1 MFKTLRDAW
10 SIPEI
15 RKKLLYT
22 LLMLL
27 IFRLGSAVVVPF
39 LDTSTV
45 STWMASNATGG
56 NFLEYLDIITGG
68 ALSQATVFSLSITPY
83 INASI
88 IMQLLTYALPPL
100 ERMRDE
106 GEEGQKKLNKIT
118 AAVSL
123 ALSVFMSFAYY
134 LTLKNQMN
142 AVVDGGSKAA
152 NVFIAFVIILS
163 FIAGTSIVVWMG
175 NQIND
180 KGIGNGISMLLF
192 AGILARFPV
201 MAGTL
206 GELTKNEPQRY
217 FFESLGIL
225 VLFIAMIAFIVFMN
239 ASERRIPIQYAKRVV
254 GRKQYG
260 GQSTHIP
267 VKVCMSGVMPIIFA
281 MSFMSLPSTISLF
294 KPVYTDPT
302 GFWQKFY
309 NGFINFFNTRTWT
322 YALIYFI
329 LIIAFN
335 YFYVSMQYNPIEIAN
350 NLFGQGFL
358 NFQNI
363 FLPVGISFFVF
374 QSMSYTIDICRG
386 QLKPLNN
393 WADYL
398 FYLSFFPQLVAGPIV
413 RAKDFIPQIR
423 QNPLRVTREM
433 FGMGVFLILIGLF
446 KKAVISDY
454 ISLNFVDRIFDE
466 QLLYSG
472 FECLMGIYGYALQI
486 YCDFSG
492 YSDMAIGIALLLGFR
507 FPKNFDAPYKSATI
521 TEFWR
526 RWHIS
531 LSTWLRDYLYISLGG
546 NRKGRIRTYFNLLV
560 TMLLGGLWHGAAVR
574 FILWGALHGIALA
587 LHKLWLSVVPGSKA
601 TGAEMRW
608 FWRIPGIFFTFNL
621 VCFGWLMFRAE
632 SMKTVQLML
641 HQIFTNFNPS
651 VIPQVLEGYAGIF
664 LLVGIGYLLHMLPD
678 RCDRWAQR
686 FVTSLPTV
694 VQVLLAA
701 CVIWLVM
708 QVKSSDIQPFIYFQ
722 F

>member
-10 SIPEI
+10 SIAEI

-225 VLFIAMIAFIVFMN
+225 ILFIAMIAFIVFMN

-281 MSFMSLPSTISLF
+281 SSILTIPSTIQLF
-294 KPVYTDPT
+294 VTPT
-302 GFWQKFY
+302 GFWKTVLDALSTT
-309 NGFINFFNTRTWT
+309 GWV
-322 YALIYFI
+322 YALIYFLLI
-329 LIIAFN
+329 LMFA
-335 YFYVSMQYNPIEIAN
+335 YFYVAIQYNPIEMAN
-350 NLFGQGFL
+350 NL
-358 NFQNI
+358 
-363 FLPVGISFFVF
+363 
-374 QSMSYTIDICRG
+374 
-386 QLKPLNN
+386 
-393 WADYL
+393 
-398 FYLSFFPQLVAGPIV
+398 
-413 RAKDFIPQIR
+413 R
-423 QNPLRVTREM
+423 QNNGTIPGIRPGKPT
-433 FGMGVFLILIGLF
+433 
-446 KKAVISDY
+446 SDY
-454 ISLNFVDRIFDE
+454 IQKILSKITLI
-466 QLLYSG
+466 G
-472 FECLMGIYGYALQI
+472 AL
-486 YCDFSG
+486 FL
-492 YSDMAIGIALLLGFR
+492 AVIALLPIAF
-507 FPKNFDAPYKSATI
+507 SAFTGM
-521 TEFWR
+521 
-526 RWHIS
+526 HN
-531 LSTWLRDYLYISLGG
+531 LMMGG
-546 NRKGRIRTYFNLLV
+546 T
-560 TMLLGGLWHGAAVR
+560 
-574 FILWGALHGIALA
+574 
-587 LHKLWLSVVPGSKA
+587 
-601 TGAEMRW
+601 
-608 FWRIPGIFFTFNL
+608 
-621 VCFGWLMFRAE
+621 
-632 SMKTVQLML
+632 
-641 HQIFTNFNPS
+641 S
-651 VIPQVLEGYAGIF
+651 VII
-664 LLVGIGYLLHMLPD
+664 LVGVALDTMKQMESQMMMRHYKGFLD
-678 RCDRWAQR
+678 
-686 FVTSLPTV
+686 
-694 VQVLLAA
+694 
-701 CVIWLVM
+701 
-708 QVKSSDIQPFIYFQ
+708 
-722 F
+722 